1 MPIERAT
8 SNYRRELMNM
18 FSLSKESENSLKRG
32 ILKLVENFLKDYLK
46 PKQRITG
53 LMTPKQ
59 LKEELEIDYNTLKRW
74 ERAGLKRFTPPIED
88 TRKVFYRIDDILI
101 FLGADK
107 ES

>member
-1 MPIERAT
+1 
-8 SNYRRELMNM
+8 M

-59 LKEELEIDYNTLKRW
+59 LKEELEIDYNTFKRW
-74 ERAGLKRFTPPIED
+74 EREGLKRCTPPIED

-101 FLGADK
+101 FLGA
-107 ES
+107 ER

>member
-1 MPIERAT
+1 
-8 SNYRRELMNM
+8 M
-18 FSLSKESENSLKRG
+18 FSLSKESENSLKRV

>member
-1 MPIERAT
+1 
-8 SNYRRELMNM
+8 M

-74 ERAGLKRFTPPIED
+74 ERAGLKRSTPPIED

-101 FLGADK
+101 FLGA
-107 ES
+107 ER

>member
-1 MPIERAT
+1 
-8 SNYRRELMNM
+8 M

-101 FLGADK
+101 FLGA
-107 ES
+107 ER